1 MLDLFGQLPVPGLR
15 VADGLLTIAEQAQ
28 LLQLCGGL
36 EMTPY
41 RHQGYE
47 GKRLVRRFG
56 WTPEAGGDPIPEWLR
71 TPRDAA
77 ARAFGRDAARF
88 DQALVIRY
96 DAGAGIGWHR
106 DRPPYREVIGVS
118 LGAPAEM
125 AFRRRR
131 HDGRFERAKLGLLPG
146 SAYLLSGAARSDWQ
160 HGIASH
166 HALRFSLTFR
176 SR

>member
-1 MLDLFGQLPVPGLR
+1 MQDLFGQPLVPGLMA
-15 VADGLLTIAEQAQ
+15 ADDLLSAVDQAA
-28 LLQLCGGL
+28 LLALCAAL

-56 WTPEAGGDPIPEWLR
+56 WHPDGESEPVPDWLLG
-71 TPRDAA
+71 PRAAA
-77 ARAFGRDAARF
+77 ARVFSRDPATF

-106 DRPPYREVIGVS
+106 DRPPYREVIGIS
-118 LGAPAEM
+118 LGAPAVL
-125 AFRRRR
+125 AFRRRMA
-131 HDGRFERAKLGLLPG
+131 DGRFQRAKLPLPPG
-146 SAYLLSGAARSDWQ
+146 GAYLLSGPARSEWQ

-166 HALRFSLTFR
+166 DALRFSLTFR
-176 SR
+176 SH